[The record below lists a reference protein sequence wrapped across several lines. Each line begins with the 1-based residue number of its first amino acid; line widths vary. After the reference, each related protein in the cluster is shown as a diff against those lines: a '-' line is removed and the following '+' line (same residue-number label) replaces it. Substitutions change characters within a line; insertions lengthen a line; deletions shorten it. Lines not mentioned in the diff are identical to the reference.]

1 MERTLCAFLTVK
13 KCNNLTNLSRYVWSD
28 GEKYVGEWKLDKK
41 HGKGEK
47 TWTTGE
53 IYRGEYQDDVMQGSG
68 TKEYPSG
75 AIQRGRWL
83 QNVFQS

>member
-13 KCNNLTNLSRYVWSD
+13 KCNILTNLSRYVWSD
-28 GEKYVGEWKLDKK
+28 GEKYKGEWKLDKK

-68 TKEYPSG
+68 TKEHPSG